1 MERRINKKI
10 GDYLS
15 CYKENIKNKILTTID
30 GDGDKERVMDIIQYI
45 YDYENVVI
53 NEDDFM
59 KRKRTKN
66 MVPLHDRC
74 IALRANGEQC
84 TRRKR
89 NDCEFCG
96 THMKGSPN
104 GTCENVDNTTSKT
117 KVEIWSQ
124 EIQGILYY
132 IDKEGNVYDMN
143 DIMRNEKSPKII
155 LKYEK
160 DGDNYKLLR

>member
-1 MERRINKKI
+1 
-10 GDYLS
+10 L
-15 CYKENIKNKILTTID
+15 
-30 GDGDKERVMDIIQYI
+30 MDVIQYI
-45 YDYENVVI
+45 YDYENI
-53 NEDDFM
+53 AIDENDFS
-59 KRKRTKN
+59 KRKRTRN

-89 NDCEFCG
+89 SDCEFCG

-104 GTCENVDNTTSKT
+104 GTCDSVDNTNSKT

-132 IDKEGNVYDMN
+132 IDNDGNVYDMN

>member
-10 GDYLS
+10 SEYLTT
-15 CYKENIKNKILTTID
+15 YKEDIKNKILTLD
-30 GDGDKERVMDIIQYI
+30 CDKEKLMDVIQYI
-45 YDYENVVI
+45 YDYENIVI
-53 NEDDFM
+53 DEDDFT
-59 KRKRTKN
+59 KRKRTRN

-89 NDCEFCG
+89 SDCEFCG

-104 GTCENVDNTTSKT
+104 GTCQNVDNTNTKT

-132 IDKEGNVYDMN
+132 IDNEGNVYDMN